1 MEVSGGVVSTVQVWV
16 AGVMWRPS
24 RRTSLTA
31 RVGRRYG
38 DTIYT
43 GSFAYRPDHATMLQ
57 VGVYDGMSSFGRGLS
72 SGLAALPTQFDP
84 TRNPID
90 GSIDPCVF
98 GQDGGGCLT
107 PQLGSTT
114 AIQYRNRGV
123 QALLSSRYGRWSY
136 GVGIGYDQRRLLVPA
151 TSVIAALDGTK
162 DESYY
167 LFMTAARELDAD
179 SSLGFSGFVNYFDNG
194 APGAADVQSAG
205 ISASYSRRLWRN
217 LTGNASAA
225 LNAFDQDGFNS
236 QLIGSA
242 FVGLRYAF

>member
-1 MEVSGGVVSTVQVWV
+1 
-16 AGVMWRPS
+16 MWRPS

-43 GSFAYRPDHATMLQ
+43 GSFAYRPDHATVFQ
-57 VGVYDGMSSFGRGLS
+57 VGVYDGLSSFGRGLS

-107 PQLGSTT
+107 PQLGSAT

-123 QALLSSRYGRWSY
+123 QALLSSRTGRWSY

-151 TSVIAALDGTK
+151 TSVLAVLDGSK

-167 LFMTAARELDAD
+167 LFMTAGREQIGRDTSELQ
-179 SSLGFSGFVNYFDNG
+179 SLM
-194 APGAADVQSAG
+194 
-205 ISASYSRRLWRN
+205 R
-217 LTGNASAA
+217 
-225 LNAFDQDGFNS
+225 
-236 QLIGSA
+236 
-242 FVGLRYAF
+242 

>member
-1 MEVSGGVVSTVQVWV
+1 
-16 AGVMWRPS
+16 MWRPS

-114 AIQYRNRGV
+114 AIQYRNRGDRKSTR
-123 QALLSSRYGRWSY
+123 LNSRH
-136 GVGIGYDQRRLLVPA
+136 
-151 TSVIAALDGTK
+151 
-162 DESYY
+162 
-167 LFMTAARELDAD
+167 
-179 SSLGFSGFVNYFDNG
+179 
-194 APGAADVQSAG
+194 
-205 ISASYSRRLWRN
+205 
-217 LTGNASAA
+217 
-225 LNAFDQDGFNS
+225 
-236 QLIGSA
+236 
-242 FVGLRYAF
+242 